1 MSSGPGPR
9 SVKIGENERGG
20 WTSERPRRP
29 GEPERPPRQA
39 DVSVRGRV
47 LAPTDRIRYAPGSLV
62 IVLSADA
69 GTREAFCAR
78 VLEDVN
84 VLLSM
89 VRLRRLL
96 AGRVAEEQL
105 EEKAR
110 QLLDATATKRLG
122 AGQTVVIALD
132 GFDAAEREKYVRL
145 AHANRRPRHLVF
157 VEVSKDKVPDE
168 DRATVDALRTAL
180 DAGELGQEG
189 FVTSL
194 RLGGRTVEELKR
206 IVVRAAAL
214 RRLTAVNPSSRG
226 DPRAWMALTE
236 VMNVMPLVAV
246 VAIAPVA
253 PGDRVDGARSPLRR
267 GALADDGV
275 GPRRRLVSPTDS
287 SGLRALALLKA
298 GLIAVWARASWPPR
312 SPRGPA
318 ASQASAARRSSA
330 CSPTSRSRSSSWRCS
345 TTSMPRATGT
355 GRSGPP
361 PRER

>member
-1 MSSGPGPR
+1 MPTPPR

-62 IVLSADA
+62 IVLSADP

-78 VLEDVN
+78 VLEDTN

-89 VRLRRLL
+89 ARLRRLL

-105 EEKAR
+105 DEKAR

-132 GFDAAEREKYVRL
+132 GFDPAEREKYVRM

-157 VEVSKDKVPDE
+157 VEVAKEKV
-168 DRATVDALRTAL
+168 RATVDALRTAL

-206 IVVRAAAL
+206 IVF
-214 RRLTAVNPSSRG
+214 
-226 DPRAWMALTE
+226 
-236 VMNVMPLVAV
+236 
-246 VAIAPVA
+246 AP
-253 PGDRVDGARSPLRR
+253 PP
-267 GALADDGV
+267 ADD
-275 GPRRRLVSPTDS
+275 
-287 SGLRALALLKA
+287 
-298 GLIAVWARASWPPR
+298 
-312 SPRGPA
+312 
-318 ASQASAARRSSA
+318 
-330 CSPTSRSRSSSWRCS
+330 
-345 TTSMPRATGT
+345 
-355 GRSGPP
+355 
-361 PRER
+361 